1 MRRFINWLRSIPGR
15 ALAYVFESFVSADDR
30 PKAKRRRPVTRVAV
44 NSAPVLPFTRSK
56 HDLEKIEAA
65 QKKRERRNARRAA
78 HDYRPETKKEIA
90 DVV

>member
-44 NSAPVLPFTRSK
+44 NAPVLPFTRSK

-65 QKKRERRNARRAA
+65 QQKRARRNAKRAA
-78 HDYRPETKKEIA
+78 AHYRPESKKEIA